1 MAIPLKDHKVA
12 GALPTTPQPNARYYV
27 KNGNNVVEYVTDSSG
42 NPFNLNGNAE
52 TPSQT
57 GYTVFPIW
65 AEESD
70 NLSTNNRQWSFGNGA
85 TGNINI
91 PLVACEIFAISFQ
104 TEVVGTSVEI
114 DIFKNNTNQGTV
126 NFVGFSNYIE
136 LDTPITFDNGDE
148 MGFGTGVVTGTYTDA
163 RVCVWC
169 RTPILG
175 LKGDMGP
182 RGNDG
187 IPAQR
192 VVFQLNGGYNINTSS
207 AGTPITIGSILNGNI
222 PNVTTS
228 GSTVTLPD
236 GVFDVTYT
244 VSVNTT
250 VQRSNQNFRL
260 DVSGGQSYGK
270 FGPLYIRSSSGHNSA
285 GTDLKFPVTIT
296 GGGGACELFSIRE
309 SASGTTNIVGT
320 SNLGGIEVP
329 VSYLTIER
337 KA

>member
-42 NPFNLNGNAE
+42 NPFNLN
-52 TPSQT
+52 
-57 GYTVFPIW
+57 
-65 AEESD
+65 
-70 NLSTNNRQWSFGNGA
+70 
-85 TGNINI
+85 
-91 PLVACEIFAISFQ
+91 
-104 TEVVGTSVEI
+104 
-114 DIFKNNTNQGTV
+114 
-126 NFVGFSNYIE
+126 
-136 LDTPITFDNGDE
+136 
-148 MGFGTGVVTGTYTDA
+148 
-163 RVCVWC
+163 
-169 RTPILG
+169 
-175 LKGDMGP
+175 
-182 RGNDG
+182 G